1 MEAIERWVRID
12 KGRSRSSNPNYFIS
26 IIYFEG
32 GVLVTSGEAAGGQG
46 VPEGVVPGVPGVPE
60 LPCLLAEGEGEVEDD
75 EPGLEDPVLGVEL
88 PGMPG
93 KGPQGEPLGVVELGS
108 IGDGW
113 VLVPGVGV
121 FGEAEPGTGV
131 GGGVVGIAG
140 LLGGVTGV
148 PAGVAVL
155 AGGVAVLPGGVAVL
169 PGGVAVP
176 GV

>member
-1 MEAIERWVRID
+1 M
-12 KGRSRSSNPNYFIS
+12 
-26 IIYFEG
+26 
-32 GVLVTSGEAAGGQG
+32 LVTSGEAAGGQG

-60 LPCLLAEGEGEVEDD
+60 LPCLLAEVEGEVEDD
-75 EPGLEDPVLGVEL
+75 EPGLEDPAFGVEL

-93 KGPQGEPLGVVELGS
+93 KGPQGLVALGSLGVVVLGS

-121 FGEAEPGTGV
+121 FGEFVLGTGVV
-131 GGGVVGIAG
+131 GGGVVGVAG
-140 LLGGVTGV
+140 LPGGVTGV
-148 PAGVAVL
+148 PA
-155 AGGVAVLPGGVAVL
+155 GVAVL